1 MRHWLAGSTTYYS
14 VRVAGS
20 RIQLNFDHLLKKTL
34 ITQRGQLAK
43 TMLSSGS
50 SSSALSAA
58 AFQHALPPRM
68 GLDHSDLSS
77 PPLSPRRRQ
86 SFTAMGAAGG
96 ASGFLSYLFGDG
108 GGDGNAAN
116 AATTGNVNGNKGP
129 TNEVIKSVNGMRQR
143 RLGGSDIV
151 VSELGLVSFSYVS
164 VERQS
169 AGIERTRSSSASSIS
184 CPGHAKMGLRGFQRS
199 RQGRSVRLSRHCDPE
214 RRSKPNR
221 HGR

>member
-1 MRHWLAGSTTYYS
+1 
-14 VRVAGS
+14 
-20 RIQLNFDHLLKKTL
+20 
-34 ITQRGQLAK
+34 
-43 TMLSSGS
+43 MLSSGS

-96 ASGFLSYLFGDG
+96 ASGFLSNLFGDG

-151 VSELGLVSFSYVS
+151 VSELGLVSLLELRQRRTS
-164 VERQS
+164 VCGYRADKKLKRQL
-169 AGIERTRSSSASSIS
+169 
-184 CPGHAKMGLRGFQRS
+184 HL
-199 RQGRSVRLSRHCDPE
+199 LSRARKDGSPRISTLPTRTKCSTFSTL
-214 RRSKPNR
+214 RS
-221 HGR
+221 

>member
-1 MRHWLAGSTTYYS
+1 MVCASLVGGASTTYYS

-43 TMLSSGS
+43 TMLSS

-96 ASGFLSYLFGDG
+96 ASGFLSNLFGDG

-151 VSELGLVSFSYVS
+151 VSEMGLVSLLELRQRRTS
-164 VERQS
+164 V
-169 AGIERTRSSSASSIS
+169 
-184 CPGHAKMGLRGFQRS
+184 
-199 RQGRSVRLSRHCDPE
+199 
-214 RRSKPNR
+214 
-221 HGR
+221 